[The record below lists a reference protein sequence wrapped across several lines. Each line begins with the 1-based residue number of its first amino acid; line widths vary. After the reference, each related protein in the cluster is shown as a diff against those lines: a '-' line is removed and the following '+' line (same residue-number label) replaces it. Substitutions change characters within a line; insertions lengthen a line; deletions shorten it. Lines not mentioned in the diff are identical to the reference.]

1 MEASN
6 HHYWFDNPKT
16 QGLEPLKPF
25 KLFQTLQ
32 TWEYGLMYTIFGPRL
47 SYLEVKTLVC
57 TTLKLLDLTRS
68 SYWFIHLL

>member
-32 TWEYGLMYTIFGPRL
+32 TWEYGLMYTIFWASSKLPRGKDTSVHHIKIIRL
-47 SYLEVKTLVC
+47 N
-57 TTLKLLDLTRS
+57 
-68 SYWFIHLL
+68 